1 MQQDFLIIL
10 KTNIIFNNC
19 LMEAH
24 HPHHVTPKKKWTEYL
39 LEFFML
45 FLAVFLDTS
54 LNFIIPK
61 MQKRLFY
68 TLALLTFSCNFLF
81 GQEKRV
87 VEKSRIEQHFKA
99 FEFSTAGDE
108 PYGLGFESK
117 KYDSVPAGDITM
129 YHWVDKKFYPGRQR
143 EYWLYIPKQYDSLKP
158 ACLMIF
164 LDGKTYLDEDVKAN
178 VVFDN
183 LINKGDMPVT
193 IGLFI
198 TPGDK
203 GPGLPFVGIGG
214 NSNRS
219 LEYDSV
225 CDVFPR
231 FLIEE
236 IIPEIKKKYNITD
249 NPQGRAICGHSS
261 GGIAAFNATW
271 FRPDAFGKVVSHC
284 GSFVNVR
291 GGDKFPEMIRGALA
305 KPIKVFLQ
313 SGEKDINGL
322 LGYWATRNKE
332 MAAALEFAGYDY
344 KFVFG
349 EGGHTLMHGGAI
361 FPNTM
366 RWLWKDYPKK

>member
-1 MQQDFLIIL
+1 
-10 KTNIIFNNC
+10 
-19 LMEAH
+19 
-24 HPHHVTPKKKWTEYL
+24 
-39 LEFFML
+39 
-45 FLAVFLDTS
+45 
-54 LNFIIPK
+54 

-68 TLALLTFSCNFLF
+68 TVALLTFSCNFLF

-87 VEKSRIEQHFKA
+87 VDKSRIEQHFKA

-117 KYDSVPAGDITM
+117 KYDSVPAGDITK

-143 EYWLYIPKQYDSLKP
+143 DYWLYIPKQYDSLKP

-203 GPGLPFVGIGG
+203 GPGLPFVGISG

-261 GGIAAFNATW
+261 GGICSFNAAW

-291 GGDKFPEMIRGALA
+291 GGDKFPEMIRGSLT